1 MPELP
6 EVETVARLLRP
17 RLLGRRI
24 ERARVGWIRSLG
36 GSSAAAFRRNVGGAA
51 ISSVERRGKYVV
63 LGLDRDGTSS
73 GALLVHLRMSGRL
86 HVDTARS
93 ARRPYTRVS
102 LALDDGNEL
111 RFVDVRKFGRFLFAQ
126 KPEEILGELGLEP
139 LQREFTA
146 VWLRS
151 ELRRRRRRLKPLLLD
166 QAFVAGLGNIY
177 VDESLHRA
185 RLHPLLRSDR
195 VRFEQAVR
203 LRREIRRTL
212 AEAIVREGSSFDA
225 FYLTPEGQPG
235 RYQERFRV
243 YGRQGKPCRRCGT
256 AIRRTVIGQ
265 RGTHLCPR
273 CQRAPARVRLPRRR
287 ASSRPPRSRSTR
299 AIARRIARDTA

>member
-24 ERARVGWIRSLG
+24 EGARVGWIRSLG
-36 GSSAAAFRRNVGGAA
+36 GCSAAAFQRHVGGAA
-51 ISSVERRGKYVV
+51 IASVARRGKYVV
-63 LGLDRDGTSS
+63 LGLDRNGACS

-86 HVDTARS
+86 HVDPRRCE
-93 ARRPYTRVS
+93 RRPYTRVS
-102 LALDDGNEL
+102 LPLDDGNEL
-111 RFVDVRKFGRFLFAQ
+111 RFVDVRKFGRFLFVSR
-126 KPEEILGELGLEP
+126 PGEILDQLGPEP
-139 LQREFTA
+139 LQREFTTT
-146 VWLRS
+146 WLRS

-166 QAFVAGLGNIY
+166 QSFVAGLGNIY

-195 VRFEQAVR
+195 VRLEQAAR

-212 AEAIVREGSSFDA
+212 TEAIVREGSSFDS

-243 YGRQGKPCRRCGT
+243 YGREGKPCRRCGT

-273 CQRAPARVRLPRRR
+273 CQRAPARARLPRRH
-287 ASSRPPRSRSTR
+287 ASSRAPRSRSIR
-299 AIARRIARDTA
+299 ATARRTARDTA